1 MSTTQRPAGTA
12 PPPKMPSFADS
23 FWSNDYAAGLGV
35 LFGKLQQGVVENRQV
50 LTIARMRAEAE
61 EVYGQK
67 LAEIAPAVDKIQGGF
82 GRDDGASVRK
92 AYEGV
97 RTEMED
103 AAKNHKKIAQNI
115 RDLVVN
121 PFSRWC
127 DAHEARIQDS
137 YEELQLRVKAHDRQ
151 LETVKKLRSNYFN
164 KCRLVEDLEEENKLA
179 FQDPEGSPSQRQK
192 IPEIKVEQEA
202 PEEEEPLE
210 IGDQL
215 YTPEQVKKML
225 AHMLT
230 TIKMGEHKVP
240 ILGTYQNT
248 STGCDIVEY
257 IQQNLGSTSVSY
269 AERIGQDLVTHGFL
283 RLVGNVGNTFANS
296 SKLFYQWRPKAWE
309 VAGVPE
315 KKPLGRTFS
324 IPVGGADGSDSPVVG
339 TVTEYL
345 AKWDVLNT
353 SRPNETPAERLRRE
367 AREADDRYKA
377 AVQKLDEL
385 RCELEEAIFVHL
397 KFLER
402 CELDRLKAIKTVI
415 LDFSGTISN
424 VIPSLQATVD
434 NMMLYQETV
443 QPLGDL
449 RYLLENYRTGS
460 FVPKVVTYEN
470 YYNKVDDQTFGVDLE
485 ARARADRK
493 RVPIII
499 TTLLTYLDHHY
510 PDLEGDEARRGVWL
524 VDVPLSQT
532 HKLRAK
538 VNNGKPPALEAFAEF
553 DIPTVASLLK
563 LYLLELPDSLVS
575 SHVYEI
581 IRTIYTTPATG
592 EGDAAAA
599 RIPALQQTLSQLRL
613 TNIATLDACMN
624 HFTRLIDL
632 TSADEEYITKL
643 AATLAPCILRPRT
656 ETSLTMEE
664 KHAYR
669 LVRDLFAHKDAIF
682 DELKR
687 MSTMN
692 SSGSV
697 KGAQNRPRA
706 ISTDESNRKAHMEE
720 RNRALIEKASGSRSR
735 ATSPAPSPRASTH
748 RRDRSV
754 GGPETRFPIAT
765 PSTPTR
771 GEHHKRQSF
780 GPALQPKRASLE
792 VPGSDDGHAAATA
805 AAQAM
810 MGMGMGYGAYAPPP
824 LTVPGG
830 GAGANE
836 GNFIM
841 NGIPAM
847 QQAAAAASA
856 VSSPTVGGTSS
867 VVQSPTVASVVEQ
880 EGRMVE
886 KRNSLGRSGARF
898 SASGRRVTPAV
909 AAARAG
915 TPPPSAGQYGHQHT
929 GSLAGQGQ
937 GQGQQQQQGEP
948 GQRGVTLVDAPMDY

>member
-1 MSTTQRPAGTA
+1 
-12 PPPKMPSFADS
+12 MPGFADS

-61 EVYGQK
+61 EVYGQR
-67 LAEIAPAVDKIQGGF
+67 LSEIAPAVDKIQGGF

-92 AYEGV
+92 AYDGV

-121 PFSRWC
+121 PFSRWG
-127 DAHEARIQDS
+127 DAHEARIHESHED
-137 YEELQLRVKAHDRQ
+137 LQARIKAHDKQ
-151 LETVKKLRSNYFN
+151 AEAVKKLRSTYFN
-164 KCRLVEDLEEENKLA
+164 KCRLVEDIEEENKLA
-179 FQDPEGSPSQRQK
+179 FQDPETSPKQNQN
-192 IPEIKVEQEA
+192 IPAIKVDQEPA
-202 PEEEEPLE
+202 EEEEPLE
-210 IGDQL
+210 IGDNM
-215 YTPEQVKKML
+215 YTPEQVKKTL
-225 AHMLT
+225 AHMLA
-230 TIKMGEHKVP
+230 TIKMGETKVP

-248 STGCDIVEY
+248 SAGTDIVDY
-257 IQQNLGSTSVSY
+257 IQQHMGSTSVSY

-296 SKLFYQWRPKAWE
+296 SKLFYQWRPKAFE
-309 VAGVPE
+309 TAGVPQ
-315 KKPLGRTFS
+315 KNTLGRTFS
-324 IPVGGADGSDSPVVG
+324 IPVNGADGNDSPVVG

-367 AREADDRYKA
+367 AREADEKYKA
-377 AVQKLDEL
+377 GVQKLDEM

-424 VIPSLQATVD
+424 VIPSLQSAVD

-443 QPLGDL
+443 QPSGDL

-460 FVPKVVTYEN
+460 FAPKVVTYEN

-524 VDVPLSQT
+524 VEVPLAQT
-532 HKLRAK
+532 HKLRSK
-538 VNNGKPPALEAFAEF
+538 VNNGKPPALETFAEF

-581 IRTIYTTPATG
+581 IRTIYTTPTADG
-592 EGDAAAA
+592 GDAA
-599 RIPALQQTLSQLRL
+599 RIPVLQQTLSQLRL

-632 TSADEEYITKL
+632 TSADEEYVSKL
-643 AATLAPCILRPRT
+643 ATMLAPCILRPRT

-682 DELKR
+682 SELKR
-687 MSTMN
+687 LSTMN

-697 KGAQNRPRA
+697 KGNQSRPRA
-706 ISTDESNRKAHMEE
+706 ISTDESNRRAHMEE
-720 RNRALIEKASGSRSR
+720 RNRALLEKASGSRSR
-735 ATSPAPSPRASTH
+735 ATSPAPSPRASH

-754 GGPETRFPIAT
+754 GGPETRFPI
-765 PSTPTR
+765 STGSVTSPTSPQQRKR
-771 GEHHKRQSF
+771 GSL
-780 GPALQPKRASLE
+780 GPQLPKRTSLE
-792 VPGSDDGHAAATA
+792 VPGESDAS
-805 AAQAM
+805 
-810 MGMGMGYGAYAPPP
+810 MGLSHPAD
-824 LTVPGG
+824 
-830 GAGANE
+830 

-841 NGIPAM
+841 NGVASVAAAN
-847 QQAAAAASA
+847 AAAAAPA
-856 VSSPTVGGTSS
+856 TDP
-867 VVQSPTVASVVEQ
+867 QLAKVEQ
-880 EGRMVE
+880 ESKVE

-898 SASGRRVTPAV
+898 SSGRRVTPAST
-909 AAARAG
+909 AARTG
-915 TPPPSAGQYGHQHT
+915 TPPPQNHQRT
-929 GSLAGQGQ
+929 GSGKQEQQPGQGHHPQ
-937 GQGQQQQQGEP
+937 HS
-948 GQRGVTLVDAPMDY
+948 VTLTDAPMDY